1 VAEVDLTAY
10 DRVFLAKVQEMIH
23 THFVAPMQERLAAE
37 AERISRLERRVEAE
51 ELTARLIAA
60 TNRCYDRFPIGA
72 WVRHLHKPLEGIVI
86 PRPHHRDAEGAR
98 GRLIWCLMYD
108 DHPLTPDVVVR
119 GCYPWN
125 LTTTPSGVDR
135 G

>member
-1 VAEVDLTAY
+1 MTPWERRLLESVRDL
-10 DRVFLAKVQEMIH
+10 IG
-23 THFVAPMQERLAAE
+23 THYVAPMQERLAAE

-60 TNRCYDRFPIGA
+60 TERCYDRFPLGA
-72 WVRHLHKPLEGIVI
+72 AVRHLHKPLEGIVI
-86 PRPHHRDAEGAR
+86 PRPHDRDAEGAR

-108 DHPLTPDVVVR
+108 TRDPLADVIVR